1 MTTITIVITPR
12 ERYYGVIE
20 CIDAVC
26 ENTDEPFDLIIT
38 DIGYPKA
45 LIKQVEQ
52 RIKSIPNAKIIDY
65 GGMVTPMKVFEHLVP
80 IIKTDMLVWV
90 ETDTTVL
97 PGWMPPLIE
106 SINDGAAFVSPLTL
120 EKEGVDQG
128 AKIRNHLY
136 TCKILVVEYEGVDY
150 LIEAKEYRRELPENI
165 PLEIRPTE
173 TFEWHTVAFKTE
185 DLQEIDF
192 PDMVMRQQIDI
203 PMQLRAQGKTM
214 VANPFS
220 KVIFDNLCTRLTI
233 KDMQYFF
240 FVWSH
245 KLNEKSHREFEK
257 RWGYNFYSE
266 QSIYNWV
273 FRRKAF
279 LICRFFF
286 IPIPLANKITGL
298 AKRIFCKDWDPLK
311 DPIGDSRQLS
321 QEIGNPEPNR

>member
-20 CIDAVC
+20 CIDAVYSH
-26 ENTDEPFDLIIT
+26 TDEPFDLIIT
-38 DIGYPKA
+38 DIGYPKS
-45 LIKQVEQ
+45 LIRKVEQ
-52 RIKSIPNAKIIDY
+52 HIKHIPNAKIIDY

-80 IIKTDMLVWV
+80 IIKTDMMVWV

-106 SINDGAAFVSPLTL
+106 SINDGASFVSPLTL
-120 EKEGVDQG
+120 EKEGVDYG

-136 TCKILVVEYEGVDY
+136 TCKIRVVEYNGVDY
-150 LIEAKEYRRELPENI
+150 LIEAKEYRRELQENI
-165 PLEIRPTE
+165 PAEIRPTE

-220 KVIFDNLCTRLTI
+220 TVIFDNLCTRLTI
-233 KDMQYFF
+233 RDMKYFF

-273 FRRKAF
+273 FRRKVF
-279 LICRFFF
+279 LICRFLF

-298 AKRIFCKDWDPLK
+298 CKRIFCKDWDPLT
-311 DPIGDSRQLS
+311 DPIGDSRILS
-321 QEIGNPEPNR
+321 SEIGSPNPKR

>member
-26 ENTDEPFDLIIT
+26 NNTDEPFDLIIT

-97 PGWMPPLIE
+97 PGWMPPLIQ
-106 SINDGAAFVSPLTL
+106 SINDGASFVSPLTL

-150 LIEAKEYRRELPENI
+150 LIEAKEYRRDLPENI
-165 PLEIRPTE
+165 PDEIRPTE
-173 TFEWHTVAFKTE
+173 TFEWHTVAFKTQ

-214 VANPFS
+214 VANPHS
-220 KVIFDNLCTRLTI
+220 KVIFDNLCTRLTLR
-233 KDMQYFF
+233 DMKYFF

-298 AKRIFCKDWDPLK
+298 CKRIFCKDWDPLK
-311 DPIGDSRQLS
+311 DPIGDARQLS
-321 QEIGNPEPNR
+321 QEIGSPEPNR